1 MFIILNLTILII
13 INSCFKI
20 PKEKSISFEWNI
32 NTKFQID
39 GVSIHKGINNDL
51 PLRVWYAKIN
61 LLSKK
66 YKPRILYSNDKDKK
80 EFPKKMMLKNR
91 SKVLI
96 NGGFFLSNNNPM
108 KHVGL
113 LKTRGQ
119 LIEPAS
125 RSIIKDS
132 LRYFINRGAFGIKE
146 NGSVDIAWC
155 STRNDSIF
163 EWDFP
168 LKNRPGMPSKKLDFK
183 EGKYWDVK
191 EALHAGPVL
200 VKNGEIFVSVEQEVF
215 FNSPVSGVQPR
226 SAVGYTRDDFLILLV
241 VDGRQANSRG
251 VYLEELAVIMRD
263 LGCVEALNLDGGGSS
278 ALLVDGNLINRPF
291 GFKSSREIM
300 SAISINDNLNHEKN

>member
-39 GVSIHKGINNDL
+39 GISIYEGINNDL

-61 LLSKK
+61 LSSKK
-66 YKPRILYSNDKDKK
+66 YKPTILYSNDKDKK
-80 EFPKKMMLKNR
+80 EFPKKMMQKNH

-113 LKTRGQ
+113 LKAKGI
-119 LIEPAS
+119 LVEPAS

-155 STRNDSIF
+155 STKNDSIF

-168 LKNRPGMPSKKLDFK
+168 LKNRPGMPSEKLDFK
-183 EGKYWDVK
+183 KGKFWDVK

-226 SAVGYTRDDFLILLV
+226 SAVGYTEDDFLILLV

-251 VYLEELAVIMRD
+251 VYLEELAIIMRD
-263 LGCVEALNLDGGGSS
+263 LGCIEALNLDGGGSS
-278 ALLVDGNLINRPF
+278 VLLVNGSLINRPF
-291 GFKSSREIM
+291 GFNSSREIM
-300 SAISINDNLNHEKN
+300 SAISINDNISHEKK